1 MPEETSIAGLSIGL
15 DPSLFLGGSA
25 EVQDEIEK
33 LLASFIHASR
43 EGDKTVEALAKS
55 LSASPKEVAKA
66 LREMDKQDAQANRAA
81 QRQQALA
88 QKQAQARH
96 REEMRMIKER
106 GVALSNL
113 RDSLLS
119 IASIT
124 IGGAGLAGAYNAVK
138 STAQE
143 GVDESTFATRTGTN
157 YRQNVAEEEG
167 ASISGMATK
176 EEARSSISVWA
187 NAREKMRNDGELHDL
202 YKNLLRGV
210 NLNTFTTIKNHA
222 DAVQYA
228 ISSMRHYGL
237 TNADIAYRLEKS
249 GLTSG
254 GYTAFAL
261 DTKKFRESN
270 AKGYEN
276 TQDMNEAEDLKTAA
290 EIGNLESQT
299 RHLRRTISRDL
310 NPFVHEL
317 SGLVVSLDELA
328 QKNPD
333 MVKDAALLAAG
344 VTGLSAA
351 FMALTPVLKVL
362 NTLRSLGLI
371 VIRSAVGSSAAIAGG
386 VGWVAEQAREE
397 TGHSPWDDRYGGYTP
412 FSPHV
417 EEIKGTTEK
426 ESHISDEDAKK
437 HYETRSGDPKW
448 ASLVLETL
456 SPLTREDLDRERT
469 LMERERQ
476 QGKTNS
482 HSSISSDKAAPPQSL
497 PTAKQPDAQ
506 SAPKTPSP
514 QPLPDQN
521 AQPANTPRQPQ
532 ESIPPPSPT
541 MQDPSQA
548 PPNAQPIS
556 FDPKDIDRLTG
567 AVAMTESGGDPLARS
582 GKGAEGLLQFMP
594 ATAKQYGVKDPYNPQ
609 QAWQGGQHMLLDL
622 LKYYHNDLEKALA
635 AYNWGLGNVN
645 HVVKKYGV
653 SWKDHLRKETKDY
666 IPRAENNLRT
676 NHLVQRPMMG
686 AEMATSRP
694 HIAHHHNRSE
704 VAMTIQNLT
713 VRANNP
719 QQFQQQMQRVA
730 STSMRHPTSWNS
742 NQL

>member
-1 MPEETSIAGLSIGL
+1 MPEETNIAGLSIGL

-66 LREMDKQDAQANRAA
+66 LREMDKQDAQANRAT
-81 QRQQALA
+81 QRRQALA

-96 REEMRMIKER
+96 RDEMRMLKER

-124 IGGAGLAGAYNAVK
+124 IGGAGIAGAYNAVK

-143 GVDESTFATRTGTN
+143 GADESTFATRTGTN

-187 NAREKMRNDGELHDL
+187 NTREKMRNDGELHEL

-210 NLNTFTTIKNHA
+210 NLTTFANIKNHA

-228 ISSMRHYGL
+228 IGSMRHYGL

-276 TQDMNEAEDLKTAA
+276 TQDMNEAEDLKTSA
-290 EIGNLESQT
+290 EIGNLESLT

-317 SGLVVSLDELA
+317 SGLVVNLDEIA

-344 VTGLSAA
+344 LTGLSAA
-351 FMALTPVLKVL
+351 FMALTPVFKIIGVL
-362 NTLRSLGLI
+362 RAGSLGLL
-371 VIRSAVGSSAAIAGG
+371 ADLAPLLAL
-386 VGWVAEQAREE
+386 
-397 TGHSPWDDRYGGYTP
+397 
-412 FSPHV
+412 
-417 EEIKGTTEK
+417 
-426 ESHISDEDAKK
+426 
-437 HYETRSGDPKW
+437 SGDTPNDQSPFKEYDELAAHYRKRTGSTSNW
-448 ASLVLETL
+448 GLNEDEERRLVQQEKDHASLGT
-456 SPLTREDLDRERT
+456 SPPTPHNKTTPLTSTPSPTTPKNNQKVPNQQASGPSSSRDQERP
-469 LMERERQ
+469 Q
-476 QGKTNS
+476 KT
-482 HSSISSDKAAPPQSL
+482 KAPLQSPPI
-497 PTAKQPDAQ
+497 AKQPDAQ

-532 ESIPPPSPT
+532 ESISLPSPT
-541 MQDPSQA
+541 MQAPSQA
-548 PPNAQPIS
+548 PPNSQPVS
-556 FDPKDIDRLTG
+556 FDPNDIDRLTG
-567 AVAMTESGGDPLARS
+567 AVAMTESGGNPLARS
-582 GKGAEGLLQFMP
+582 GKGAEGLMQFMP
-594 ATAKQYGVKDPYNPQ
+594 ATARQYGVKDPYDPQ

-645 HVVKKYGV
+645 HVVKKYGA

-704 VAMTIQNLT
+704 VAMTIQNVT

-730 STSMRHPTSWNS
+730 STSMGHPTSWNS

>member
-1 MPEETSIAGLSIGL
+1 MPEETNIAGLSIGL

-81 QRQQALA
+81 QRRQSLA

-96 REEMRMIKER
+96 RDEMRMLKER

-143 GVDESTFATRTGTN
+143 GTDASTFATRTGTS

-167 ASISGMATK
+167 ASISRMATK
-176 EEARSSISVWA
+176 DEVRSSIANWA
-187 NAREKMRNDGELHDL
+187 NAHTDYLRKGEVSPIFHE
-202 YKNLLRGV
+202 LLRVGV
-210 NLNTFTTIKNHA
+210 NAKQFFDIKNHA
-222 DAVQYA
+222 DALQYA
-228 ISSMRHYGL
+228 IASMRQSGQSN
-237 TNADIAYRLEKS
+237 TIIARTLEKA
-249 GLTSG
+249 GFTSG

-261 DTKKFRESN
+261 DAKKFREFN

-276 TQDMNEAEDLKTAA
+276 TQDMNEAEDLKTSA
-290 EIGNLESQT
+290 EIGNLESLT

-317 SGLVVSLDELA
+317 SGLVVNLDEIA

-344 VTGLSAA
+344 LTGLSAA
-351 FMALTPVLKVL
+351 FMALTPVFKIIGVL
-362 NTLRSLGLI
+362 RAGSLGLL
-371 VIRSAVGSSAAIAGG
+371 ADLAPLLAL
-386 VGWVAEQAREE
+386 
-397 TGHSPWDDRYGGYTP
+397 
-412 FSPHV
+412 
-417 EEIKGTTEK
+417 
-426 ESHISDEDAKK
+426 
-437 HYETRSGDPKW
+437 SGDTPNDQSPFKEYDELAAHYRKRTGSTSNW
-448 ASLVLETL
+448 GLNEDEERRLVQQEKDHAPLGT
-456 SPLTREDLDRERT
+456 SPPTPHNKTTPLTSTPSPTTPKNNQKVPNQQASGPSSSHDQERP
-469 LMERERQ
+469 Q
-476 QGKTNS
+476 KT
-482 HSSISSDKAAPPQSL
+482 KAPLQSPPI
-497 PTAKQPDAQ
+497 AKQPDAQ

-532 ESIPPPSPT
+532 ESITPSSPT
-541 MQDPSQA
+541 MQAPSQA
-548 PPNAQPIS
+548 PPNSQPVS
-556 FDPKDIDRLTG
+556 FDPNDIDRLTG

-594 ATAKQYGVKDPYNPQ
+594 ATAKQYGVKDPYDPQ

-645 HVVKKYGV
+645 HVVKKYGA

-704 VAMTIQNLT
+704 VAMTIQNVT
-713 VRANNP
+713 VKANNP